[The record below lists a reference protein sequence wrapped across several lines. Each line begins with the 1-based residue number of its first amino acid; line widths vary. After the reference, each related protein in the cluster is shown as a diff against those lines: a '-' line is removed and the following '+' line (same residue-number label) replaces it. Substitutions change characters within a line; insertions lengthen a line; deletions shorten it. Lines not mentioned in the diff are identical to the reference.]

1 MIIYD
6 IVLAS
11 YVPLKILEMK
21 KKFLIK
27 VRETDLSYRIQ
38 ILSAHLKMKY
48 LFELILIRDL
58 LPEFRN
64 LGSVTLA
71 ELDAFIQ
78 EKITEEE
85 KEWLWGKVKK
95 ILKVRVIDNQTLFN
109 SREFK
114 TLIKK
119 LKNPNSDYEKADE
132 LTKKLVYQEL
142 SQVMVNKLVKLVEV
156 LPKKPLNHFFQ
167 PNQDISLSLEVRR
180 KLSVEEFNL
189 PIEDFQKRIKKFLI
203 KKLIYE
209 IKKPEY

>member
-1 MIIYD
+1 
-6 IVLAS
+6 
-11 YVPLKILEMK
+11 MK
-21 KKFLIK
+21 KNFLIK

-38 ILSAHLKMKY
+38 ILSAHLKIKY
-48 LFELILIRDL
+48 LFELILMRDM

-64 LGSVTLA
+64 LGAVTLA

-78 EKITEEE
+78 EKISEEE
-85 KEWLWGKVKK
+85 KEWLWEKTQK
-95 ILKVRVIDNQTLFN
+95 ILKVRVIDTQTLFN

-114 TLIKK
+114 NLIKK

-142 SQVMVNKLVKLVEV
+142 SQVMVNKLVQLAKV

-180 KLSVEEFNL
+180 KLSVEEFNF
-189 PIEDFQKRIKKFLI
+189 PIKDFQERIKKFLI

-209 IKKPEY
+209 IKKPD

>member
-1 MIIYD
+1 
-6 IVLAS
+6 
-11 YVPLKILEMK
+11 MK
-21 KKFLIK
+21 KNFLIK
-27 VRETDLSYRIQ
+27 VREVDLPYRIQ

-48 LFELILIRDL
+48 LFELILIRDM

-64 LGSVTLA
+64 LGAVTLA

-78 EKITEEE
+78 EKISEEE
-85 KEWLWGKVKK
+85 KEWLFRKTQK
-95 ILKVRVIDNQTLFN
+95 ILKVRVIDTQTLFN

-132 LTKKLVYQEL
+132 LTKELLYQKLTE
-142 SQVMVNKLVKLVEV
+142 VMVNKLVQLSEV

-167 PNQDISLSLEVRR
+167 PNQDISLSLEVSR

-189 PIEDFQKRIKKFLI
+189 PIEDFQKRIRNFLI
-203 KKLIYE
+203 KQLIYE